1 MPNKRISQQLD
12 SLPRTL
18 FAPTSLTDET
28 VYPILVDVNGN
39 LLTRDN
45 GSGLSIAEG
54 KLSGYSFV
62 HKFGAAP
69 DFDTG
74 DGEITVWDGAED
86 NVAWENMVYDY
97 SATADIAY
105 ATSASTADTVSIEVQ
120 GLDGNYTPLTQTV
133 TLTGQTSVTFA
144 TNYIRVFRIKNV
156 DSTNLDGHVFVS
168 SGIGG
173 AGGVPTAA
181 TIRAIVH
188 PENNQTEMAV
198 YTVPAGKTGYLR
210 RIYASTTGGIRA
222 SNYII
227 RLKARPFG
235 QVFQLK
241 FKASISDD
249 APLDHVYEEPEKF
262 TEKTDIEVTAETT
275 ETNITASAVIA
286 GFDIVLVDN

>member
-1 MPNKRISQQLD
+1 MSKRLSQQLD
-12 SLPRTL
+12 SLPRTI
-18 FAPTSLTDET
+18 FAPTGATDET
-28 VYPILVDVNGN
+28 VFPVLVDTNGN

-54 KLSGYSFV
+54 KLSGYSFI

-69 DFDTG
+69 DFDTD
-74 DGEITVWDGAED
+74 DGEVTVWDGAED

-105 ATSASTADTVSIEVQ
+105 VTSSSTADTVNIEVQ
-120 GLDGNYTPLTQTV
+120 GLLSDYTVTTQTI
-133 TLTGQTSVTFA
+133 TLTGQTSVTFSS
-144 TNYIRVFRIKNV
+144 NFIRVFRVKNV
-156 DSTNLDGHVFVS
+156 GNTNLDGHVFVS

-173 AGGVPTAA
+173 AGGVPTAS
-181 TIRAIVH
+181 TIRAVVH
-188 PENNQTEMAV
+188 PENNQTEMAI

-222 SNYII
+222 SNYVI

-241 FKASISDD
+241 FKAAISDD
-249 APLDHVYEEPEKF
+249 ASLDHVYEEPEVF
-262 TEKTDIEVTAETT
+262 SEKTDIEITVETT
-275 ETNITASAVIA
+275 ENAITASAVIA